1 MLGFVVSPPHH
12 LLSLLSPRLRILRL
26 SVLCA
31 LPRFPHAVPACAV
44 HRPRAMAVSSS
55 SWELPLVAVCQVTST
70 PDKQQNF
77 KACAE
82 LVREAARLG
91 ACLAFLPE
99 AFDFIARD
107 PAETLHLS
115 EPLGGHLLEEYA
127 QLARECGLW
136 LSLGGFHER
145 GQDWEQTQKIY
156 NCHVLLNSKGSVVA
170 TYRKTHLCDVEIP
183 GQGPMHESN
192 TTMPGPSLGSPVS
205 TPAGKVGLAIC
216 YDMRFPELSLALAQ
230 AGAEIL
236 TYPSAF
242 GSVTGPAHW
251 ETKCK
256 SPHKARST
264 DSPSMHPDA
273 VVASVPHKDC
283 PTDFASPYTS
293 VSRLSGKVAADT
305 LG

>member
-1 MLGFVVSPPHH
+1 MLGFIIRPPHQ
-12 LLSLLSPRLRILRL
+12 LLPLLLCPGIRIPRL

-31 LPRFPHAVPACAV
+31 QP
-44 HRPRAMAVSSS
+44 RPRAMAISSS

-77 KACAE
+77 KTCAE

-99 AFDFIARD
+99 AFDFVARD
-107 PAETLHLS
+107 PAETFRLS
-115 EPLGGHLLEEYA
+115 EPLGGSLVGEYTR
-127 QLARECGLW
+127 LARECGLW

-156 NCHVLLNSKGSVVA
+156 NCHVLLDNKGSVVA

-183 GQGPMHESN
+183 GQGPMRESDS
-192 TTMPGPSLGSPVS
+192 TIPGPGLEHPVS
-205 TPAGKVGLAIC
+205 TPAGQLGLAIC
-216 YDMRFPELSLALAQ
+216 YDVRFPELSLALAQ

-251 ETKCK
+251 ETKVT
-256 SPHKARST
+256 SPQKARST
-264 DSPSMHPDA
+264 DAPAMPPQAAFTSIPY
-273 VVASVPHKDC
+273 KD
-283 PTDFASPYTS
+283 Y
-293 VSRLSGKVAADT
+293 VL
-305 LG
+305 